1 MMNLILLAGP
11 GSGKGTQAEL
21 LQMQFGM
28 VHLSTGELFR
38 ENIKRKTEL
47 GKLAKT
53 FIEKGQLV
61 PDSTT
66 IDMVRE
72 RLMQVDTERGVVF
85 DGFPRTI
92 NQARALDEILQSR
105 GTMIDAVIY
114 LTVREDEIIKRLSGR
129 LVCKDC
135 QLPFHNEHNPF
146 ESCPYE
152 RCQGE
157 YLYQRDDDKPE
168 TVKARLRVY
177 QNQTAPLIAHYTARD
192 MLIKID
198 GEGSVTEVSNLIQQA
213 LRKLIESQDIA

>member
-11 GSGKGTQAEL
+11 GSGKGTQAKL

-72 RLMQVDTERGVVF
+72 RLMQADTERGVVF

-129 LVCKDC
+129 GL
-135 QLPFHNEHNPF
+135 
-146 ESCPYE
+146 S
-152 RCQGE
+152 
-157 YLYQRDDDKPE
+157 
-168 TVKARLRVY
+168 
-177 QNQTAPLIAHYTARD
+177 AP
-192 MLIKID
+192 
-198 GEGSVTEVSNLIQQA
+198 VPQ
-213 LRKLIESQDIA
+213 

>member
-1 MMNLILLAGP
+1 MNLILLAGP
-11 GSGKGTQAEL
+11 GSGKGTQADL
-21 LQMQFGM
+21 LQMKFGM

-38 ENIKRKTEL
+38 ENIKDQTEL

-53 FIEKGQLV
+53 FIDEGNLV

-66 IDMVRE
+66 IGMVRE
-72 RLMQVDTERGVVF
+72 RLKGKDTERGVVF

-92 NQARALDEILQSR
+92 NQALALKEILRSR
-105 GTMIDAVIY
+105 GSKIDSVIY
-114 LTVREDEIIKRLSGR
+114 LVVREEEIIQRLSGR

-135 QLPFHNEHNPF
+135 QLPFHKEYNPF

-157 YLYQRDDDKPE
+157 FFYQRADDKPE

-177 QNQTAPLIAHYTARD
+177 QNQTAPLIAHYAAQD
-192 MLIKID
+192 ILIKIN
-198 GEGSVTEVSNLIQQA
+198 GEGSVDEVSVLIQQA
-213 LRKLIESQDIA
+213 LRKLIEKKDIA